1 MTPAPSEDVRRIG
14 FAAAIFALAIMSTL
28 NLMLGFSLWPA
39 PVIIGALIAVGE
51 GVAAVQ
57 PRWYLQVVEA
67 QALLG
72 AVVAQLATP
81 VETAALF
88 LAIPPL
94 AGGLANRLRGAVSV
108 LAAELIGVLTGM
120 VFNIAFNHAE
130 PTASK
135 LGVNLVW
142 LLTGLVLGLAGTRLS
157 QQVSDHRFDES
168 YRHAVDLISQ
178 LQRLAHS
185 LEGGLDT
192 VDIADGILDEA
203 REHLPMRSSG
213 IFLPSDSGDI
223 GTSLRFAAG
232 SDQPALTQFAR
243 DLHEVTTP
251 RTRGNLLCIPLVYEW
266 RIVAFLI
273 GETIGP
279 ADTDAVET
287 CAAALEPEA
296 LRLHAALLFGDVR
309 AIATSSERQRLA
321 REVHDGIAQDVASLG
336 YLVDAIPARD
346 ADQANQIQQV
356 RGEVSRVVSE
366 LRQSVF
372 DLRNDVDED
381 RNLAEGLHALA
392 GHIGTRTE
400 INVHVSIEGLPER
413 LPREV
418 EGHLMRIA
426 QEALNNARKH
436 SGAANVWLT
445 ARFDGE
451 GVHLEIT
458 DDGRGMGIPRT
469 DSYGLAIMRER
480 ATEIGADLTI
490 SDCIN
495 GVGTNVVVDLRRRTA
510 S

>member
-1 MTPAPSEDVRRIG
+1 MSPAPSEDVRRIG

-51 GVAAVQ
+51 GVAAVR

-72 AVVAQLATP
+72 AVIAQVATP

-94 AGGLANRLRGAVSV
+94 AGGLANRFRGALNV

-120 VFNIAFNHAE
+120 VLNVASNHAE

-135 LGVNLVW
+135 LSVNLVW
-142 LLTGLVLGLAGTRLS
+142 LLTGLVLGLAGARLS
-157 QQVSDHRFDES
+157 RHVTDHRFEES

-178 LQRLAHS
+178 LQGLAHS

-192 VDIADGILDEA
+192 VDIADRILDEA

-213 IFLPSDSGDI
+213 IFLPAEDGGI
-223 GTSLRFAAG
+223 GTPLRFAAG
-232 SDQPALTQFAR
+232 SHQPDLIQFAR
-243 DLHEVTTP
+243 DLQEVTTP
-251 RTRGNLLCIPLVYEW
+251 RTRGTLLCIPLVYEW

-279 ADTDAVET
+279 ADEDAVGT

-309 AIATSSERQRLA
+309 ATATSSERQRLA

-346 ADQANQIQQV
+346 PDQANQIQKV
-356 RGEVSRVVSE
+356 RGEISRVVSE

-372 DLRNDVDED
+372 DLRNDVDDD

-392 GHIGTRTE
+392 GHIGTRSE

-436 SGAANVWLT
+436 SGAANVWVN
-445 ARFDGE
+445 AQFDGD

-458 DDGRGMGIPRT
+458 DDGRGLGIPRA
-469 DSYGLAIMRER
+469 DSYGLTIMRER
-480 ATEIGADLTI
+480 ATGIGADLTI

-495 GVGTNVVVDLRRRTA
+495 GVGTSVVVDLRRRTA

>member
-1 MTPAPSEDVRRIG
+1 MSPAPSEDVRRIG

-57 PRWYLQVVEA
+57 PRWYLQVVQA

-72 AVVAQLATP
+72 TVVAQIATP

-94 AGGLANRLRGAVSV
+94 AGGLANKVRGAFSV

-120 VFNIAFNHAE
+120 VLNVATNHAE
-130 PTASK
+130 PTSSK

-142 LLTGLVLGLAGTRLS
+142 LVTGLVLGLAGSRLS
-157 QQVSDHRFDES
+157 RHVSDHRLDES

-178 LQRLAHS
+178 LQGLASS

-192 VDIADGILDEA
+192 VDIADGILAEA

-213 IFLPSDSGDI
+213 IFLPSEARGI
-223 GTSLRFAAG
+223 GTPLRFATG
-232 SDQPALTQFAR
+232 SNQADLIHFAR

-266 RIVAFLI
+266 RIVAFLV

-279 ADTDAVET
+279 AELSAVET

-296 LRLHAALLFGDVR
+296 LRLHAALLFGEVR
-309 AIATSSERQRLA
+309 ATATSSERQRLA

-346 ADQANQIQQV
+346 PDQADQIQQV

-392 GHIGTRTE
+392 GHIGTRSDL
-400 INVHVSIEGLPER
+400 NVHVSIEGFPER

-436 SGAANVWLT
+436 SGATNVWLT
-445 ARFDGE
+445 ARFDSE

-458 DDGRGMGIPRT
+458 DDGRGMGVPRE
-469 DSYGLAIMRER
+469 DSYGLTIMRER
-480 ATEIGADLTI
+480 ATGIGAELSI

-495 GVGTNVVVDLRRRTA
+495 GVGTSVVVDLRRRTA

>member
-1 MTPAPSEDVRRIG
+1 MSPAPSEDVRRIG
-14 FAAAIFALAIMSTL
+14 FAAAVFALAIMATL
-28 NLMLGFSLWPA
+28 NLTLGFSLWPA
-39 PVIIGALIAVGE
+39 PVIIGGLISVGE
-51 GVAAVQ
+51 GLAAIR
-57 PRWYLQVVEA
+57 PRWYIQIVSG
-67 QALLG
+67 QALAG
-72 AVVAQLATP
+72 AVVAQMATP

-94 AGGLANRLRGAVSV
+94 AGGLAGKMRGAFGV

-120 VFNIAFNHAE
+120 VFDVAFNQVE
-130 PTASK
+130 PTAGRLS
-135 LGVNLVW
+135 VNMVW
-142 LLTGLVLGLAGTRLS
+142 LMTGLVLGVAGARLS
-157 QQVSDHRFDES
+157 PHVSDYRLDET

-178 LQRLAHS
+178 LQGLAHS

-192 VDIADGILDEA
+192 VDIADRILDEA
-203 REHLPMRSSG
+203 REHLPMLSSG
-213 IFLPSDSGDI
+213 IFLPGDDDAV
-223 GTSLRFAAG
+223 GTPLRFAAG
-232 SDQPALTQFAR
+232 SSQPELITFAGE
-243 DLHEVTTP
+243 LHEVNSARIRDTFV
-251 RTRGNLLCIPLVYEW
+251 CIPLMYEW
-266 RIVAFLI
+266 RVVAFLV
-273 GETIGP
+273 GRTMAP
-279 ADTDAVET
+279 VDLKAVET

-309 AIATSSERQRLA
+309 ATATSSERLRLA

-346 ADQANQIQQV
+346 EDQTRAIQQV

-381 RNLAEGLHALA
+381 RNIAEGLHALA
-392 GHIGTRTE
+392 GHIGARSE
-400 INVHVSIEGLPER
+400 LNVHVSIEGLPER

-436 SGAANVWLT
+436 SGAANVWMT
-445 ARFDGE
+445 ARFETD

-458 DDGRGMGIPRT
+458 DDGRGLGVPRS

-480 ATEIGADLTI
+480 ASGIGADLSI

-495 GVGTNVVVDLRRRTA
+495 GVGTSVVVELKRRTA

>member
-1 MTPAPSEDVRRIG
+1 MSPAPSEDVRRIG

-51 GVAAVQ
+51 GVIAIQ
-57 PRWYLQVVEA
+57 SRWYLQVIEA

-72 AVVAQLATP
+72 AVVAQVATP

-94 AGGLANRLRGAVSV
+94 AGGLANRFRGALNV

-120 VFNIAFNHAE
+120 VLNVATNNSE
-130 PTASK
+130 PTSSK
-135 LGVNLVW
+135 LDVNLVW
-142 LLTGLVLGLAGTRLS
+142 LATGLVLGLAGSRLS
-157 QQVSDHRFDES
+157 RYVSDLRLDES

-178 LQRLAHS
+178 LQGLAHS

-192 VDIADGILDEA
+192 VDIADRILAEA

-213 IFLPSDSGDI
+213 IFLPSETSV
-223 GTSLRFAAG
+223 GTPLRFAAG
-232 SDQPALTQFAR
+232 SNEPALIQFAR
-243 DLHEVTTP
+243 DLHEVTTA
-251 RTRGNLLCIPLVYEW
+251 RTRGELLCIPLVYEW
-266 RIVAFLI
+266 RIVAFLV

-279 ADTDAVET
+279 ADISAVET

-309 AIATSSERQRLA
+309 ATATSSERQRLA

-346 ADQANQIQQV
+346 PDQANQIQQV

-392 GHIGTRTE
+392 GHIGARSE
-400 INVHVSIEGLPER
+400 LNVHVSIEGLPER

-436 SGAANVWLT
+436 SGATNVWLS
-445 ARFDGE
+445 ARFNGE
-451 GVHLEIT
+451 SVRLEIT
-458 DDGRGMGIPRT
+458 DDGRGMGVPRE
-469 DSYGLAIMRER
+469 DSYGLTIMRER
-480 ATEIGADLTI
+480 ATGIGAELSI

-495 GVGTNVVVDLRRRTA
+495 GIGTSVVVDLRRRTA